1 MADKVVITRSMLD
14 ADLEN
19 GLKRKEIAEKYDLSM
34 NQVKKLMQ
42 TAGYGKRRA
51 IFKNFQ
57 FVDDAVEEEAPVQEA
72 TPEVEADAGNVTY

>member
-42 TAGYGKRRA
+42 TAGYSKRRA
-51 IFKNFQ
+51 TFKNFQ